1 MATFHEL
8 RAQRRELLN
17 ELEDLEEAVAQLTTL
32 LDNSSELLSEELL
45 QYRRE
50 QRAWLQRQQAGALVI
65 LTETERALLGLGM
78 DDWDE
83 T

>member
-17 ELEDLEEAVAQLTTL
+17 ELEDLEEAVAQLTAT

-45 QYRRE
+45 QHRRE

-65 LTETERALLGLGM
+65 LTETERTLLGLGM